1 MFVRTTHGRS
11 ARQIPLTATIA
22 THDLKGN
29 SGGAQEK
36 PSLSMRNGRSGIRAP
51 DGVMGSWPLMST
63 NADRLR
69 AKSLNPLRA
78 LLPFLRPYR
87 GMMVAALGALLVASV
102 SMLALPVALRQ
113 LIDHGLAAKDASTIN
128 QYFIGFLAAA
138 VIFGVFAAL
147 RFYLVTWL
155 GERVV
160 ADLRSAVYR
169 RVVRMD
175 PLFYETT
182 RVGEVLSRLTTDTTL
197 VQAISGVNLSIIL
210 RSSLS
215 LIGGLAMLGLT
226 SAKLMGIMMVL
237 IPVVVA
243 PLIVI
248 GRRVRGL
255 SRASQDRIADTSGLA
270 GETLNAIQTV
280 QAFTLE
286 DLQSER
292 YRKAVED
299 SFVTAVRRTRLR
311 AALTAVGITL
321 VFAGITFVL
330 WLALRQVLAGTMT
343 GGQLLQFLLYT
354 GFVGSSAAALTEM
367 WGEMQRAAGAMERL
381 SELLQAR
388 PTIGAPAHPVDLP
401 ARVAGNIRFDNV
413 TFHYPSRPDSAALA
427 NFSLDVTPGET
438 IAFVG
443 PSGGGTSTTFQLL
456 QRFYDRDSGRVLI
469 DNRRLA
475 DLRPE
480 DIRAQIGL
488 VPQET
493 VLFGA
498 NARENIRYGRAT
510 ATDAEIEAAAVA
522 AAADEFLRKLP
533 QGYDT
538 FLGERGTRL
547 SGGQRQRIALARAI
561 LKDPPILL
569 LDEATSSLDAESE
582 RLVQEAL
589 EKLMRGRT
597 TIIIAHRLATVLK
610 AHRIVVMDHGHKI
623 AVGTHAE
630 LLLQIPLYA
639 RLASLQFAQIGSD
652 LIGSDAADVV
662 AS

>member
-1 MFVRTTHGRS
+1 MN
-11 ARQIPLTATIA
+11 AT
-22 THDLKGN
+22 
-29 SGGAQEK
+29 
-36 PSLSMRNGRSGIRAP
+36 
-51 DGVMGSWPLMST
+51 
-63 NADRLR
+63 ADRPR
-69 AKSLNPLRA
+69 SKSLNPLRS

-87 GMMVAALGALLVASV
+87 GMMVAALGALLMATVA
-102 SMLALPVALRQ
+102 MLALPVALRQ
-113 LIDHGLAAKDASTIN
+113 LIDHVVAAKDASTLDR
-128 QYFIGFLAAA
+128 YLIGFLAASLML
-138 VIFGVFAAL
+138 GVFGAL

-175 PLFYETT
+175 PLFFETT
-182 RVGEVLSRLTTDTTL
+182 QVGEVLSRLTTDTTL

-215 LIGGLAMLGLT
+215 LIGGLVMLGLT
-226 SAKLMGIMMVL
+226 NAKLMAIMLVL

-243 PLIVI
+243 PLIAI

-292 YRKAVED
+292 YRTAVEG
-299 SFVTAVRRTRLR
+299 SFVTAVRRTRVR
-311 AALTAVGITL
+311 AMLTAVGITL

-343 GGQLLQFLLYT
+343 GGQLIQFLLYT

-367 WGEMQRAAGAMERL
+367 WAEVQRTAGAMERL
-381 SELLQAR
+381 SELLEAR
-388 PTIGAPAHPVDLP
+388 PTICAPPHPVDLP
-401 ARVAGNIRFDNV
+401 ARVTGAMRFDNV

-427 NFSLDVTPGET
+427 NFNLDVTPGET

-443 PSGGGTSTTFQLL
+443 PSGAGKSTTFQLL
-456 QRFYDRDSGRVLI
+456 LRFYDPDSGRVMI
-469 DNRRLA
+469 DDRRLA

-480 DIRAQIGL
+480 DVRRQIGL
-488 VPQET
+488 VPQDT

-498 NARENIRYGRAT
+498 SARENIRYGRPG

-569 LDEATSSLDAESE
+569 LDEATSALDAESE

-610 AHRIVVMDHGHKI
+610 ANRIVVMDHGHKI

-630 LLLQIPLYA
+630 LLQQSPLYA

-652 LIGSDAADVV
+652 SADAA

>member
-1 MFVRTTHGRS
+1 MGPMS
-11 ARQIPLTATIA
+11 ANI
-22 THDLKGN
+22 
-29 SGGAQEK
+29 
-36 PSLSMRNGRSGIRAP
+36 
-51 DGVMGSWPLMST
+51 
-63 NADRLR
+63 DRPR

-87 GMMVAALGALLVASV
+87 GMMVAALGALLMATVA
-102 SMLALPVALRQ
+102 MLALPVALRQ
-113 LIDHGLAAKDASTIN
+113 LIDHVVAAKDASTLDR
-128 QYFIGFLAAA
+128 YLIGFLAASLML
-138 VIFGVFAAL
+138 GVFGAL

-175 PLFYETT
+175 PLFFETT

-215 LIGGLAMLGLT
+215 LIGGLVMLGLT
-226 SAKLMGIMMVL
+226 NAKLMAIMLVL

-243 PLIVI
+243 PLIAI

-292 YRKAVED
+292 YRTAVED
-299 SFVTAVRRTRLR
+299 SFVTAVRRTRVR
-311 AALTAVGITL
+311 AVLTAVGITL

-343 GGQLLQFLLYT
+343 GGQLIQFLLYT

-367 WGEMQRAAGAMERL
+367 WAEVQRTAGAMERL
-381 SELLQAR
+381 SELLEAR
-388 PTIGAPAHPVDLP
+388 PTICAPPHPVDLP
-401 ARVAGNIRFDNV
+401 ARVTGAIRFDNV

-443 PSGGGTSTTFQLL
+443 PSGAGKSTTFQLL
-456 QRFYDRDSGRVLI
+456 LRFYDPDSGRVLI
-469 DNRRLA
+469 DDRRLA

-480 DIRAQIGL
+480 DVRRQIGL
-488 VPQET
+488 VPQDT

-498 NARENIRYGRAT
+498 SARENIRYGRPGAS
-510 ATDAEIEAAAVA
+510 DAEIEAAAVA
-522 AAADEFLRKLP
+522 AAADEFLRRLP

-569 LDEATSSLDAESE
+569 LDEATSALDAESE

-589 EKLMRGRT
+589 EKLMQGRT

-610 AHRIVVMDHGHKI
+610 ANRIVVMDHGHKI

-630 LLLQIPLYA
+630 LLVQSPLYA
-639 RLASLQFAQIGSD
+639 RLASLQFALIGSD
-652 LIGSDAADVV
+652 LTGSDATDAA

>member
-1 MFVRTTHGRS
+1 MGPMS
-11 ARQIPLTATIA
+11 ANI
-22 THDLKGN
+22 
-29 SGGAQEK
+29 
-36 PSLSMRNGRSGIRAP
+36 
-51 DGVMGSWPLMST
+51 
-63 NADRLR
+63 DRPR

-87 GMMVAALGALLVASV
+87 GMMVAALGALLMATVA
-102 SMLALPVALRQ
+102 MLALPVALRQ
-113 LIDHGLAAKDASTIN
+113 LIDHVVAAKDASTLDR
-128 QYFIGFLAAA
+128 YLIGFLGASLML
-138 VIFGVFAAL
+138 GVFGAL

-175 PLFYETT
+175 PLFFETT

-215 LIGGLAMLGLT
+215 LVGGLVMLGLT
-226 SAKLMGIMMVL
+226 NAKLMGIMLVL
-237 IPVVVA
+237 IPVVVG
-243 PLIVI
+243 PLIAI

-292 YRKAVED
+292 YRMAVED
-299 SFVTAVRRTRLR
+299 SFVTAVRRTRVR
-311 AALTAVGITL
+311 AMLTAVGITL

-343 GGQLLQFLLYT
+343 GGQLIQFLLYT

-367 WGEMQRAAGAMERL
+367 WAEVQRTAGAMERL
-381 SELLQAR
+381 TELLEAR
-388 PTIGAPAHPVDLP
+388 PTICAPTHPVDLP
-401 ARVAGNIRFDNV
+401 LRVTGAIRFDNV

-427 NFSLDVTPGET
+427 NFSLDVAPGET

-443 PSGGGTSTTFQLL
+443 PSGAGKSTTFQLL
-456 QRFYDRDSGRVLI
+456 LRFYDPDSGRVLI
-469 DNRRLA
+469 DDRRLA

-480 DIRAQIGL
+480 DVRAQIGL
-488 VPQET
+488 VPQDT

-498 NARENIRYGRAT
+498 SARENIRYGKPG

-589 EKLMRGRT
+589 EKLMQGRT

-610 AHRIVVMDHGHKI
+610 ANRIVVMDHGHKI

-630 LLLQIPLYA
+630 LLIQSPLYA
-639 RLASLQFAQIGSD
+639 RLASLQFAQIG
-652 LIGSDAADVV
+652 GDAADAAV
-662 AS
+662 S